1 MTEITGREGEVEW
14 LQAFLPL
21 YEKARPLVQ
30 KVGKCVRGEDEKAA
44 VEALKEAVEKLPS
57 ILDEMKAT
65 PNPKEKELKEIKKK
79 FQKGFQEFIDSCKYG
94 VTYFDKPS
102 KWNQNIWL
110 TTADLAAKK
119 LEEAT
124 IRFSRYSNN

>member
-1 MTEITGREGEVEW
+1 MTGMQGREGEVEW

-30 KVGKCVRGEDEKAA
+30 KVGKCVRSEDEKAA
-44 VEALKEAVEKLPS
+44 VEALKEAVQKLPS
-57 ILDEMKAT
+57 ILHEMKAT
-65 PNPKEKELKEIKKK
+65 PNPKDKELKEIKNK

-102 KWNQNIWL
+102 RWNQNVWL
-110 TTADLAAKK
+110 TTADSAAKK

>member
-30 KVGKCVRGEDEKAA
+30 KVGKCVRSEGEKAA

-79 FQKGFQEFIDSCKYG
+79 FQKGFQEFIDSCEYG
-94 VTYFDKPS
+94 VTYFDKPTR
-102 KWNQNIWL
+102 WNQNVWL
-110 TTADLAAKK
+110 TTADSAAKK